1 MKAVE
6 FGEYIRTLRKEKKM
20 TIRQLELYS
29 GVSNSYLSLLE
40 NGKRDIP
47 SPDILKKLHKPLG
60 ASYEELM
67 VKAGYIQN
75 VTINAPTASSKL
87 DANPPNI
94 EPYNPDDMIKVPVL
108 GSIRAGEPMDRVEYI
123 EGYAL
128 VDPTILRGRE
138 GFALRVKG
146 DSMIGDR
153 IHEGDIVICVKQD
166 ESESSQIAV
175 VAVDA
180 EFATLKRVKCEN
192 GMCILSPSNPKYQPF
207 LIPADKTHIIGVVV
221 QIQINF

>member
-1 MKAVE
+1 MFGIRIREQRKKMGLTMKE
-6 FGEYIRTLRKEKKM
+6 FGAKFNLAESTISGYENESRKPDIETFIKFASFFDVTLD
-20 TIRQLELYS
+20 
-29 GVSNSYLSLLE
+29 YLSGGNL
-40 NGKRDIP
+40 P
-47 SPDILKKLHKPLG
+47 S
-60 ASYEELM
+60 
-67 VKAGYIQN
+67 
-75 VTINAPTASSKL
+75 
-87 DANPPNI
+87 NI
-94 EPYNPDDMIKVPVL
+94 TPYNPDDMIKVPVL

-221 QIQINF
+221 QVQINF